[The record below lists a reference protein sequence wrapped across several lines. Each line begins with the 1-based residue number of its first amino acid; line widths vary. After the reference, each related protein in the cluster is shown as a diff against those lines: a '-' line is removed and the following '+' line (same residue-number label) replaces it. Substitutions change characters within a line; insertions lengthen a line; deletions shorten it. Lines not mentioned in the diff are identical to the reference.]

1 MRIEKTR
8 ILQAAML
15 LSLCITAMSLAACAS
30 TSAPAPAAP
39 TTQPAPPVQPTQAA
53 ATQAP
58 PAPTATTGPR
68 SGGTLKIGLNA
79 DASSLGYPPDPKT
92 IQDFLMMVPAVETL
106 GRYDAQGNIVPW
118 LAESFKEDAAAKTI
132 TIAIKKGIKFH
143 DGTDLN
149 ADAVKWNLDQFVAA
163 GRAEMRGTS
172 GVTKVDDYTVRVSLS
187 DWNNTILHGIAYFAG
202 PMISPTAFQKNG
214 GKDWAQKNPVGTG
227 PFQFVSWDR
236 DVSLKYKKFDGYWQ
250 KGKPYLD
257 ALEFR
262 VIKDPVTAAAA
273 LKAKDVDMLILMPA
287 QTAKDLESAGVTVK
301 KLETGLGAAING
313 IISDSANPNS
323 PFADVRVRQA
333 MSYAIDVKAI
343 VDTQLYGYGVLT
355 NQWATPGAWSYNPD
369 VKGYPYNPDK
379 AKQLLTQAG
388 YANGLKI
395 KMSVNNNPENVQIY
409 TAIQGFLG
417 KVGITAQL
425 EPIENARW
433 VQFTSQSGWDG
444 LINFSSRAD
453 ADSALVMPRVFSAKG
468 VLFTKSIVHPDSLEK
483 MLADISVAPD
493 AATKKKLAFD
503 LQKAAFDDLA
513 LFTPLYVT
521 TLPVAK
527 YPYVNNDGFNT
538 THGSLWTPEDAWRSQ

>member
-1 MRIEKTR
+1 MKNQTKQIARVGIF
-8 ILQAAML
+8 IALVVLML
-15 LSLCITAMSLAACAS
+15 MFIVACAPS
-30 TSAPAPAAP
+30 AAPAPAPTAQPVAP
-39 TTQPAPPVQPTQAA
+39 TTAA

-68 SGGTLKIGLNA
+68 SGGTLRIAINA
-79 DASSLGYPPDPKT
+79 DATTLGYPSDPKT
-92 IQDFLMMVPAVETL
+92 ITDFLVMLPAIETL
-106 GRYDAQGNIVPW
+106 GRYDAQGNFVPF

-149 ADAVKWNLDQFVAA
+149 AEAVKWNIDQFVAA
-163 GRAEMRGTS
+163 GRAEMRGTAS
-172 GVTKVDDYTVRVSLS
+172 VTKVDDYTVQVALT
-187 DWNNTILHGIAYFAG
+187 DWNNTIMHGIAYFAG

-214 GKDWAQKNPVGTG
+214 GKDWAQKNPIGTG

-257 ALEFR
+257 AIEFR
-262 VIKDPVTAAAA
+262 IIKDPVTASAA
-273 LKAKDVDMLILMPA
+273 LRAKDINAYLLMPSR
-287 QTAKDLESAGVTVK
+287 TAKDLEGSGVTVK
-301 KLETGLGAAING
+301 KLETGLGASITG
-313 IISDSANPNS
+313 IISDSANPSS

-333 MSYAIDVKAI
+333 MAYAIDVKAI
-343 VDTQLYGYGVLT
+343 VDTQLFGYGVLT
-355 NQWATPGAWSYNPD
+355 NQWAAPGAWSYNPD

-388 YANGLKI
+388 YANGFKI
-395 KMSVNNNPENVQIY
+395 KMPVNNNPELVQIF

-417 KVGITAQL
+417 KIGIDAQL
-425 EPIENARW
+425 EPIENARY
-433 VQFTSQSGWDG
+433 VQFTQQSGWEG

-483 MLADISVAPD
+483 MLNDITIAPD
-493 AATKKKLAFD
+493 FAAKKKLAFD
-503 LQKAAFDDLA
+503 LQKVAFDDLS
-513 LFTPLYVT
+513 LFVPLYVT

-527 YPYVNNDGFNT
+527 YPNLRDDGFNV
-538 THGSLWTPEDAWRSQ
+538 THGSMWTPEDAWLAP